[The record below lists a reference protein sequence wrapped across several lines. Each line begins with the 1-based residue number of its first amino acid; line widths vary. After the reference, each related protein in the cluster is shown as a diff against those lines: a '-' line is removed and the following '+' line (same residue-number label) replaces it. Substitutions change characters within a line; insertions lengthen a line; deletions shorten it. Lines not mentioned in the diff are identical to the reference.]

1 MTLFHSLQLKTT
13 GKRTMVIVACLLLA
27 ACGSGGSSGSGGD
40 SDLGAD
46 TGTDSSANDPS
57 TEPLIPAEEP
67 TSTPAGTQGRL
78 DDIDGEAHL
87 GFSIAED
94 TILNG
99 IFVNPSAEQG
109 RADVPTDVGPETGFS
124 QFTILSLPTF
134 GFLQLSPDGTSFSY
148 EPNANYFG
156 DDVFSYVTSTG
167 REVAI
172 DINISPEPDAPTINR
187 DITPIANQGRR
198 YQVQLQGFDADGDAL
213 TFAAEN
219 LPDWLVLDTDSGI
232 LTGVPGQADVG
243 VVEGIRLS
251 VVDST
256 GLRDVIQEL
265 PLEVVDINDVPIL
278 NLTQAPRELFGRQ
291 LTNFNVF
298 PRDIENDFVEVFVEP
313 NELLTTSVNGGQI
326 NIEVADVENAQTTD
340 LTIVARDDRGAA
352 TRESISI
359 ALFPRT
365 ESNKGTTLLGHKQ
378 GRGVHIVI
386 LGDGYSSDE
395 LPTYRRHVDSVL
407 ANIQSDTGIAE
418 HVGALNIHMI
428 EIVSQQ
434 SGADDSDTDDRVTTA
449 FDSAYNCRAIPRLIC
464 ADILKLF
471 EASLAEYPDVDQ
483 IILLVNDSRYGGSGN
498 SGGRVAITSAFFP
511 EIALH
516 EMGHSLADLA
526 DEYVDPLILDVT
538 GILPFEEGRFA
549 NVSNLSDPAQVPW
562 AHWLDLQNSLPPSA
576 GDLGVGV
583 FEGGYYRSTG
593 VYRSSVSNRMRDYNS
608 HFGPVNTE
616 QWILRL
622 YTLTEGI
629 RSLSPEELLLEAIT
643 GDILSFN
650 VEPIFGD
657 VVQRIVWALN
667 GQVLN
672 FHDNA
677 PNSGALSVVANDNLH
692 SLNLSL
698 PPGQHQLSVTIS
710 DVSGRIQIPPPHAGI
725 FTRQWDINVL

>member
-1 MTLFHSLQLKTT
+1 MIP
-13 GKRTMVIVACLLLA
+13 V
-27 ACGSGGSSGSGGD
+27 GD
-40 SDLGAD
+40 S
-46 TGTDSSANDPS
+46 TPNS
-57 TEPLIPAEEP
+57 TA
-67 TSTPAGTQGRL
+67 TQGQFE
-78 DDIDGEAHL
+78 DSGNEARL

-94 TILNG
+94 SALTG
-99 IFVNPSAEQG
+99 AFASPSSEQA
-109 RADVPTDVGPETGFS
+109 RADSPTNAGPDVNFN
-124 QFTILSLPTF
+124 QFTILSPPTF
-134 GFLQLSPDGTSFSY
+134 GFLQINPDGTAFSY
-148 EPNANYFG
+148 EPNVNYTG
-156 DDVFSYVTSTG
+156 VDVFSYETSAG
-167 REVAI
+167 REVVVN
-172 DINISPEPDAPTINR
+172 INISPVPDAPVFSR

-198 YQVQLQGFDADGDAL
+198 YQVQLQGFDADGDSL
-213 TFAAEN
+213 TFTAEN
-219 LPDWLVLDTDSGI
+219 LPDWLVLDGASGI

-243 VVEGIRLS
+243 SVEGIRLS

-256 GLRDVIQEL
+256 GLSDVIEEL
-265 PLEVVDINDVPIL
+265 ELEVVDINDVPIL

-298 PRDIENDFVEVFVEP
+298 PRDIENDSVEVSVEP
-313 NELLTTSVNGGQI
+313 NELLRTTVNGSQI
-326 NIEVADVENAQTTD
+326 NIEVADVENAQTTT
-340 LTIVARDDRGAA
+340 LTIVARDDRGAV

-395 LPTYRRHVDSVL
+395 LPTYRQHVDSVL
-407 ANIQSDTGIAE
+407 DNIQSDSGIAE

-428 EIVSQQ
+428 EVVSQQ
-434 SGADDSDTDDRVTTA
+434 SGADDSDSDDRVTTA

-526 DEYVDPLILDVT
+526 DEYVDPLILDVS
-538 GILPFEEGRFA
+538 GVLPFEEGRFK
-549 NVSNLSDPAQVPW
+549 NVSNLSDPTQVPW
-562 AHWLDLQNSLPPSA
+562 AHWLDFQSSLPPSA
-576 GDLGVGV
+576 GGLGVGV

-608 HFGPVNTE
+608 DFGPVNTE

-629 RSLSPEELLLEAIT
+629 RSLSPEELVLDAVA
-643 GDILSFN
+643 GDVLPFN

-657 VVQRIVWALN
+657 AVQRIVWTLN
-667 GQVLN
+667 GQTLN
-672 FHDNA
+672 FQDDAVNV
-677 PNSGALSVVANDNLH
+677 GTLSVVATDNLH
-692 SLNLSL
+692 SLNLAL
-698 PPGQHQLSVTIS
+698 PPGQHRLSVTIS
-710 DVSGRIQIPPPHAGI
+710 DVSGRIQIPLPHAGI
-725 FTRQWDINVL
+725 FTRQWDINAL